1 MPATVNRFT
10 VAGILYTSIKN
21 SNNGWMAEADGVM
34 TVFLLVTPGGATR
47 AWAAQA
53 RWSTLPRRPT

>member
-1 MPATVNRFT
+1 
-10 VAGILYTSIKN
+10 
-21 SNNGWMAEADGVM
+21 MAEADGVM

-47 AWAAQA
+47 AWVAQA